1 MPVKPKVR
9 YHRDGW
15 VTLSTDP
22 RKIVATWGKL
32 VKGPFEVWAYPR
44 GKERGLGISVST
56 RRLAD
61 DWVRG
66 WAAVTPES

>member
-1 MPVKPKVR
+1 MVSSTVR

-15 VTLSTDP
+15 VTLSSAP
-22 RKIVATWGKL
+22 GKIVATWGKL
-32 VKGPFEVWAYPR
+32 ASGQFEVWAYPR

-61 DWVRG
+61 DRVRG